1 MVLISSYHQYLLV
14 HLPWSPQVQ
23 QYAPF
28 PLTSPPHLLHVS
40 SSDTDICSCL
50 PSELDGR
57 KDSWAESILSKFVSL
72 ALTTIPRT
80 ISVKQNKLNFR
91 PDFLLKQENVSIKN
105 TSAIGLGTEI
115 VLCGWCDLS
124 LFLFVLCPFLP
135 FSKYLWESDPCLALF
150 APLSLPFLPFAGSLT
165 LLILSCTSV
174 TVTMNGFK
182 IFFLFLVLFRTLGP

>member
-1 MVLISSYHQYLLV
+1 MVKSVLPIFSSR
-14 HLPWSPQVQ
+14 S
-23 QYAPF
+23 F
-28 PLTSPPHLLHVS
+28 IVS
-40 SSDTDICSCL
+40 GL
-50 PSELDGR
+50 ALDL
-57 KDSWAESILSKFVSL
+57 WAESILSKFVSL

-135 FSKYLWESDPCLALF
+135 FSK
-150 APLSLPFLPFAGSLT
+150 
-165 LLILSCTSV
+165 
-174 TVTMNGFK
+174 
-182 IFFLFLVLFRTLGP
+182 